1 MNRPT
6 TQVAHLQSL
15 IKRFYESDESRKQA
29 IKNDLFSGYYQLT
42 APERQTLRTAMQPFI
57 AEIEQELLTTND
69 PVVQAAHEL
78 ISRLNQPEIV
88 LK

>member
-1 MNRPT
+1 MNSPT
-6 TQVAHLQSL
+6 TQATHLQSL
-15 IKRFYESDESRKQA
+15 IKRFYESNESQQQA

-42 APERQTLRTAMQPFI
+42 APERQTLRPAMQPFI
-57 AEIEQELLTTND
+57 AEIERELLTIND
-69 PVVQAAHEL
+69 PVIQAAHEL